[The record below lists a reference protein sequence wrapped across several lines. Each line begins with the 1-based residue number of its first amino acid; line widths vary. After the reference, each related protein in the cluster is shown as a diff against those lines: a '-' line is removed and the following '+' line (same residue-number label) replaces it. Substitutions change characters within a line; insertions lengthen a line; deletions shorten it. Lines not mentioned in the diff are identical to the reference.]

1 MPETAYDITQPYLGI
16 VKKYRPKPNEVDPET
31 QKKIA
36 KGNAVAEAFRL
47 LLDYSGAKKGAN
59 VQQRDEP
66 SNAIMSAV
74 ENYYKSKDQN
84 RAEQGDWDRMEMGTE
99 IDSLRSKAQQDYN
112 TATKQEDRA
121 FTKEQA
127 DAQRTFTAE
136 EKQKDRDL
144 SIEELRNKSDEF
156 LANLGLKREE
166 LNQRKTEQET
176 DADIKRQQ
184 IASNNIRYMNT
195 RPYGYD
201 KGIWISDPD
210 IQTQVHIPDDKRAQV
225 LAYINADPN
234 VQEQIPIIKLSFG
247 NVPPEAQAEYLI
259 AQTYSS
265 LSQDTR
271 DKIRQFVG
279 SPKAQGA
286 AAPTTSQPQTPTIT
300 NDKGSKT
307 MLTVEQPTQEQQS
320 ESGLTPEEK
329 QTIVKIQGD
338 TKLETKDKASY
349 INKYLQR
356 QGFSEAEAIAFVERL
371 YPELTR
377 K

>member
-16 VKKYRPKPNEVDPET
+16 IKKYRPKPNEVDPET
-31 QKKIA
+31 QRKIA

-66 SNAIMSAV
+66 SNAITTAV
-74 ENYYKSKDQN
+74 ENYYKAKDQN
-84 RAEQGDWDRMEMGTE
+84 RAEQGDWDRMELGTE
-99 IDSLRSKAQQDYN
+99 IDALRSKAQQDFT
-112 TATKQEDRA
+112 TATKQEDRE
-121 FTKEQA
+121 FTENQA
-127 DAQRTFTAE
+127 KAQRDFTAE

-144 SIEELRNKSDEF
+144 SNAELRNKSDEF
-156 LANLGLKREE
+156 LATLGLKRAE
-166 LNQRKTEQET
+166 LSQRKTEQE
-176 DADIKRQQ
+176 ADTETKRQQ
-184 IASNNIRYMNT
+184 IASNNIRYLNT

-210 IQTQVHIPDDKRAQV
+210 VQTQVHIPDDKRAQV

-234 VQEQIPIIKLSFG
+234 VQDQIPIIKLGFG

-265 LSQDTR
+265 LSKETR
-271 DKIRQFVG
+271 DQIRQFVG
-279 SPKAQGA
+279 SPKGQGPA
-286 AAPTTSQPQTPTIT
+286 TTSTSQPQTPTIT

-307 MLTVEQPTQEQQS
+307 MLTVEQPTQQEQS

-329 QTIVKIQGD
+329 QGIVKIQSD
-338 TKLETKDKASY
+338 TQLETKDKASLIY
-349 INKYLQR
+349 KLLVK
-356 QGFSEAEAIAFVERL
+356 QGYDPGDAKTFVESL
-371 YPELTR
+371 YPELKR

>member
-99 IDSLRSKAQQDYN
+99 IDSLRSKAQQDFTSQKQKESQDFAEKQAADTRKYN
-112 TATKQEDRA
+112 S
-121 FTKEQA
+121 
-127 DAQRTFTAE
+127 E

-144 SIEELRNKSDEF
+144 SITELRNKSDEF

-176 DADIKRQQ
+176 DAAIEREKITRDNLKTL
-184 IASNNIRYMNT
+184 NT

-307 MLTVEQPTQEQQS
+307 MLTVEQPAQEQQS

-329 QTIVKIQGD
+329 QGIVKIQGD
-338 TKLETKDKASY
+338 SQLETKDKASLIY
-349 INKYLQR
+349 KLLVK
-356 QGFSEAEAIAFVERL
+356 QGYEPADAKTFVERL
-371 YPELTR
+371 YPELIR

>member
-99 IDSLRSKAQQDYN
+99 IDSLRSKAQQDFTSQKQKESQDFAEKQAADTRKYN
-112 TATKQEDRA
+112 S
-121 FTKEQA
+121 
-127 DAQRTFTAE
+127 E

-144 SIEELRNKSDEF
+144 SITELRNKSDEF

-176 DADIKRQQ
+176 DAAIEREKITRDNLKTL
-184 IASNNIRYMNT
+184 NT

-286 AAPTTSQPQTPTIT
+286 AATTTSQPQTPTIT

-329 QTIVKIQGD
+329 QGIVKIQGD
-338 TKLETKDKASY
+338 SQLETKDKASLIY
-349 INKYLQR
+349 KLLVK
-356 QGFSEAEAIAFVERL
+356 QGYEPADAKTFVERL
-371 YPELTR
+371 YPELIR

>member
-99 IDSLRSKAQQDYN
+99 IDSLRSKAQQDFTSQKQKESQDFAEKQAADTRKYN
-112 TATKQEDRA
+112 S
-121 FTKEQA
+121 
-127 DAQRTFTAE
+127 E

-144 SIEELRNKSDEF
+144 SITELRNKSDEF

-176 DADIKRQQ
+176 DAAIEREKITRDNLKTL
-184 IASNNIRYMNT
+184 NT

-286 AAPTTSQPQTPTIT
+286 AATTTSQPQTPTIT

-307 MLTVEQPTQEQQS
+307 MLTVEQPAQEQQS

-329 QTIVKIQGD
+329 QGIVKIQGD
-338 TKLETKDKASY
+338 SQLETKDKASLIY
-349 INKYLQR
+349 KLLVK
-356 QGFSEAEAIAFVERL
+356 QGYEPADAKTFVERL
-371 YPELTR
+371 YPELIR